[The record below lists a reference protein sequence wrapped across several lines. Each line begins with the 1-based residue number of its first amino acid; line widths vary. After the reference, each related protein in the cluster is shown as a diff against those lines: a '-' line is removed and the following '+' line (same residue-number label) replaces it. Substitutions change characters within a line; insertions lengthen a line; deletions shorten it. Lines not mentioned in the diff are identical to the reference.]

1 MGIFTRFSDIVS
13 SNINAILDRAENPEK
28 LVRLMIQEMED
39 TLIEVKSQCAGV
51 IADQKKVERS
61 LKDAEGYVTEWED
74 KAKLAVNKGRDD
86 LAKAALNE
94 KRRYTRKVDF
104 MTEELA
110 RTKEL
115 VETFRG
121 DITQLEEKLNDA
133 REKQRSIIQRRAA
146 AMARH
151 EAQTRIRRID
161 TSDAFVKFEAYE
173 HSIDRLEGEAELVDS
188 LRPKQTDL
196 REEFSKLENE
206 EEVEQ
211 ELEALKKDI
220 KKKD

>member
-61 LKDAEGYVTEWED
+61 LKDADGYVTEWED

-115 VETFRG
+115 VETFRS

-151 EAQTRIRRID
+151 EAQTRIRSID

-173 HSIDRLEGEAELVDS
+173 NSIDRLEGEAELVDS

-211 ELEALKKDI
+211 ELEELKKDI
-220 KKKD
+220 KKKN

>member
-61 LKDAEGYVTEWED
+61 LKDAEGYVSEWED

-151 EAQTRIRRID
+151 EAQTRIRSID

-173 HSIDRLEGEAELVDS
+173 NSIDRLEGEAELVDS

-211 ELEALKKDI
+211 ELEELKKDI
-220 KKKD
+220 KKKN